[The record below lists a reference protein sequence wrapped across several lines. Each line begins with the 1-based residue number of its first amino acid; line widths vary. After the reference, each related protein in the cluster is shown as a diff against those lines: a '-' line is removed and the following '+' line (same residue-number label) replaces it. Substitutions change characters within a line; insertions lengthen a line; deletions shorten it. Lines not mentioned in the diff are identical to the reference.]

1 MKSEK
6 FILYFSSI
14 LIVLFPFFLIKSAA
28 ADIACVVIGVLYLIF
43 CTLQK
48 DFSYF
53 KNNYFKFFLI
63 IFIYI
68 NINSLFSFKPLVSL
82 ETSLPYF
89 RVILFVIAL
98 SFFFKK
104 ITNLKLYFYYSF
116 LICILILFLGSIFQ
130 IWSGHNPWG
139 FVPSETT
146 RISSFFGN
154 KLVMGS
160 YVARLLP
167 LFLGIGILLNFK
179 KLNFLILII
188 SSILVILSAERLSF
202 AYLLICVVFYFYLSF
217 SFKQFF
223 YSTIFFLIIF
233 FSLFLIF
240 PKNYER
246 LFIHTYNQV
255 KENKNILGL
264 SYRHNL
270 HYITAWN
277 MFLDKKIIGQGLKSF
292 RYLCDN
298 PKFTVQKKI
307 IDDHTITSPEKG
319 YLTIKPFNNID
330 DGINYIEFLVLNNKN
345 EVILKKNINITPGS
359 LLKYFVDNKPQEV
372 NKNQKIY
379 SYYEHPTGCNTHP
392 HNIYLQFLA
401 ELGIVGFIIFSI
413 IFIYSLFCVIIL
425 SKKKLTKELTKIEQC
440 SILTLLCVVI
450 SMFPFFPSGS
460 YFNNWILIISYL
472 PIGFYL
478 YLTKEKNV

>member
-14 LIVLFPFFLIKSAA
+14 LIILFPFFLIKSGT
-28 ADIACVVIGVLYLIF
+28 ADIACVLLGVLYLIF
-43 CTLQK
+43 CVLKK

-53 KNNYFKFFLI
+53 KNNYFIFFLI
-63 IFIYI
+63 IFFYI
-68 NINSLFSFKPLVSL
+68 NINSFFSFKPSVSL

-130 IWSGHNPWG
+130 IWSGYNPWG
-139 FVPSETT
+139 FIPKETT

-160 YVARLLP
+160 YVTRLLP
-167 LFLGIGILLNFK
+167 LFLGIGLLLNFK
-179 KLNFLILII
+179 KLNFFLLII
-188 SSILVILSAERLSF
+188 TSILVILSAERLSF

-217 SFKQFF
+217 SFKHFF
-223 YSTIFFLIIF
+223 YSIIFFLIIF

-246 LFIHTYNQV
+246 LFIHTYNQI

-277 MFLDKKIIGQGLKSF
+277 MFSNKKIIGQGLKSF
-292 RYLCDN
+292 RHLCDN
-298 PKFTVQKKI
+298 PKFTVQEKI
-307 IDDHTITSPEKG
+307 INDHTIKSPEKG
-319 YLTIKPFNNID
+319 YLTINNIKI
-330 DGINYIEFLVLNNKN
+330 DGVDHVQFLVLNNKS
-345 EVILKKNINITPGS
+345 EIILNKKISPTENG
-359 LLKYFVDNKPQEV
+359 LLKYFVNSKPQQV
-372 NKNQKIY
+372 DRNQKIY
-379 SYYEHPTGCNTHP
+379 SFYEYANGCNTHP

-401 ELGIVGFIIFSI
+401 ELGIVGFILFSI
-413 IFIYSLFCVIIL
+413 IFIYSLSFVILL
-425 SKKKLTKELTKIEQC
+425 SIKKINKGLTKIEKC

-450 SMFPFFPSGS
+450 SMIPFFPSGS

-478 YLTKEKNV
+478 YLTKDNNV